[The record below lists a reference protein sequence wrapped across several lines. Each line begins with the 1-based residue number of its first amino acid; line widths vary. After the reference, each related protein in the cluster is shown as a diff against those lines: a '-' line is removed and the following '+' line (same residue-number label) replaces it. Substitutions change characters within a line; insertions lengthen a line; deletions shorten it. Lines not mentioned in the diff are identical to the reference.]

1 MNISLEKI
9 PDIDYLVVGHLTC
22 DLVGDEV
29 QLGGSAAYVS
39 LTVKSLGLRPAI
51 ITSFAD
57 EALTQPL
64 SGIPIIN
71 LPTMHSTTFS
81 NTNTPFGRQQTI
93 YYRADNLDDYLVPQ
107 PWKRV
112 PILHLAPIAQE
123 IEPGF
128 VRSFPDSFIG
138 ISPQGWMRAWDERGI
153 VHPTEWL
160 EGSFVLP
167 YANAVVISLEDVDYN
182 EQLIEEIAA
191 SCHILAVTEAEEFD
205 KIYKLGVLA
214 IPTNLEYYAMQPE
227 SGLIELEAK
236 DDQGYK
242 FNYYAAK
249 DDPEKKPVYWKRKD
263 YPDVVYRTQEVKIR
277 AIMQEILYYHV
288 LGRPLLVGTTS
299 VEMSDRLPLD

>member
-57 EALTQPL
+57 ETLSQPL

-81 NTNTPFGRQQTI
+81 NMDTPFGRQQTI
-93 YYRADNLDDYLVPQ
+93 YYRADNLGDYLVPRQ
-107 PWKRV
+107 WKKV
-112 PILHLAPIAQE
+112 PILHLAPVAQE
-123 IEPGF
+123 IEPIF

-191 SCHILAVTEAEEFD
+191 SCHILAVTEAEEGSR
-205 KIYKLGVLA
+205 IYWNGDVRRFHPPSGIIELDSTGAGDIYATAFFVRLLDTHDPWEAGRFATQLA
-214 IPTNLEYYAMQPE
+214 SYSVTRKGLDSIPTQEE
-227 SGLIELEAK
+227 IETTLIE
-236 DDQGYK
+236 
-242 FNYYAAK
+242 
-249 DDPEKKPVYWKRKD
+249 VY
-263 YPDVVYRTQEVKIR
+263 
-277 AIMQEILYYHV
+277 
-288 LGRPLLVGTTS
+288 
-299 VEMSDRLPLD
+299 